1 MHSPLSAVG
10 VHKAQD
16 ELADDFVMTAP
27 FIGPVGKEEFAMN
40 METLDL
46 DSAFPDMQPR
56 IYNFWVDP
64 LETNRVWYTTR

>member
-1 MHSPLSAVG
+1 MLS
-10 VHKAQD
+10 
-16 ELADDFVMTAP
+16 EDFVMTAP
-27 FIGPVGKEEFAMN
+27 FIGPLDRHQFEKN
-40 METLDL
+40 MQTLEL